1 MLRINKKCN
10 LINVLGIKKILF
22 KLNQE
27 FSLNFINFEDSIN
40 KVIMSS
46 TRQNKIERLLQRD
59 LGDIFQKGT
68 NTLFKGKMITVTTV
82 RVSPDLSNAKIYLS
96 LFPVQDKNEFI
107 DYINSLEGQIRFD
120 LGKRIRHQLRK
131 VPELSFFVDDSL
143 DYIENIDSL
152 LK

>member
-1 MLRINKKCN
+1 
-10 LINVLGIKKILF
+10 
-22 KLNQE
+22 
-27 FSLNFINFEDSIN
+27 
-40 KVIMSS
+40 MSS

-68 NTLFKGKMITVTTV
+68 TSLFKGKMITVTTV
-82 RVSPDLSNAKIYLS
+82 RVSPDLSNAKVYLS
-96 LFPVQDKNEFI
+96 LFPVEDKQEFI
-107 DYINSLEGQIRFD
+107 DYINGIEGQIRFD

-143 DYIENIDSL
+143 DYIDKIGNL

>member
-1 MLRINKKCN
+1 
-10 LINVLGIKKILF
+10 
-22 KLNQE
+22 
-27 FSLNFINFEDSIN
+27 
-40 KVIMSS
+40 MSS

-82 RVSPDLSNAKIYLS
+82 RVSPDLSSAKIYLS
-96 LFPVQDKNEFI
+96 LFPVDDKKEFI
-107 DYINSLEGQIRFD
+107 EYINSVEGQIRFD

-131 VPELSFFVDDSL
+131 VPGLKFFVDDSL
-143 DYIENIDSL
+143 DYIENIDNL

>member
-1 MLRINKKCN
+1 
-10 LINVLGIKKILF
+10 
-22 KLNQE
+22 
-27 FSLNFINFEDSIN
+27 
-40 KVIMSS
+40 MSS

-68 NTLFKGKMITVTTV
+68 TSLFKGKMITVTTV
-82 RVSPDLSNAKIYLS
+82 RVSPDLSSAKVYLS
-96 LFPVQDKNEFI
+96 LFPVDDKQEFI
-107 DYINSLEGQIRFD
+107 KYINGMEGQIRFD

-143 DYIENIDSL
+143 DYIDKIGNL

>member
-1 MLRINKKCN
+1 
-10 LINVLGIKKILF
+10 
-22 KLNQE
+22 
-27 FSLNFINFEDSIN
+27 
-40 KVIMSS
+40 MSS
-46 TRQNKIERLLQRD
+46 TRQNKIERLLQKD

-82 RVSPDLSNAKIYLS
+82 RISPDLSKAKIYLS
-96 LFPVQDKNEFI
+96 LFPVGDKKEFI
-107 DYINSLEGQIRFD
+107 DYINSVEGQIRFD

-143 DYIENIDSL
+143 DYIENIDNL